1 MSTPSLTLYSFPL
14 SGHAHRIQLALSL
27 MGLPYEDHVVD
38 LPRGEHKRSA
48 YLALNPE
55 GKVPTLK
62 DGDTVVTES
71 TAILTYLAA
80 KYDGA
85 NRFIPADPEGA
96 ASVQRYFA
104 QASGP
109 LATGPARA
117 RLISVFGAAF
127 DAEKTIADAHD
138 YLSRLDDELAGRTF
152 LVGDG
157 VTFADV
163 ALYSYVAHAPEGH
176 VPLEGYANIRRWLA
190 AVEALDGFRPMPK
203 TEVAAAAQ

>member
-1 MSTPSLTLYSFPL
+1 MSTPSLTLYNFPL

-27 MGLPYEDHVVD
+27 MGLPYEDRVVD
-38 LPRGEHKRSA
+38 LPGGEHKGAA

-62 DGDTVVTES
+62 DGDTIVTES

-80 KYDGA
+80 KYDDA
-85 NRFIPADPEGA
+85 NHFIPADPKRA
-96 ASVQRYFA
+96 AAVQRYFA

-117 RLISVFGAAF
+117 RLITVFGAPF
-127 DAEKTIADAHD
+127 DAEKTIADAHA
-138 YLSRLDDELAGRTF
+138 YLARLDEELTGRTF

-157 VTFADV
+157 ITFADV

-176 VPLEGYANIRRWLA
+176 VSLEPYANIRRWLA
-190 AVEALDGFRPMPK
+190 AVEALDGFLPMPR